1 MPTSSSSSSSS
12 AAATSTVVAAA
23 TTPADVSG
31 ARQWAAA
38 CAVNG
43 SMRCWIELDGHASV
57 GHHSF
62 NSKETQAADEV
73 DVVLWTASLV
83 LLHHL
88 EAHTAVDWRGL
99 RVLDVSAGSGHL
111 AVGLSRLGA
120 HVTATACSPQ
130 HDHNAWRAITLWL
143 PFLIRERPGGQCPS
157 ADALPPYGSGELG
170 GTVALR
176 QLNWGEEDGLTAA
189 DHDVLILSELTA
201 LGEDLQAQLLKTV
214 CRLLGPSTVA
224 YSIFGDHGA
233 FCQGFNWLLT
243 WDPSFEIEE
252 LEVLDRLGTHEDET
266 LYMYKIT
273 RPTPGLT
280 AAEILELA
288 AG

>member
-1 MPTSSSSSSSS
+1 MPAKFSSSST
-12 AAATSTVVAAA
+12 AADATSTVVAAA
-23 TTPADVSG
+23 TKTPADVSG

-43 SMRCWIELDGHASV
+43 SMRCWVELDGHASV

-62 NSKETQAADEV
+62 NSKETQTVDEV

-88 EAHTAVDWRGL
+88 EAHAAVDWRGL
-99 RVLDVSAGSGHL
+99 RVLDLSSGSGHL

-120 HVTATACSPQ
+120 HVTASACSPK
-130 HDHNAWRAITLWL
+130 HDRNAWRALSLWL

-157 ADALPPYGSGELG
+157 ADASPPYGSGELG

-176 QLNWGEEDGLTAA
+176 QINWGEEEEIGGEEEEGENTLLAAA

-201 LGEDLQAQLLKTV
+201 LGEDLQTQLLKTA
-214 CRLLGPSTVA
+214 RHPNPA
-224 YSIFGDHGA
+224 H
-233 FCQGFNWLLT
+233 
-243 WDPSFEIEE
+243 
-252 LEVLDRLGTHEDET
+252 
-266 LYMYKIT
+266 
-273 RPTPGLT
+273 
-280 AAEILELA
+280 
-288 AG
+288 

>member
-1 MPTSSSSSSSS
+1 MNGFRSGEPFKGYAFFRCIGCF
-12 AAATSTVVAAA
+12 AAGPRHIGVV
-23 TTPADVSG
+23 
-31 ARQWAAA
+31 
-38 CAVNG
+38 
-43 SMRCWIELDGHASV
+43 
-57 GHHSF
+57 
-62 NSKETQAADEV
+62 
-73 DVVLWTASLV
+73 
-83 LLHHL
+83 
-88 EAHTAVDWRGL
+88 TAVQACDG
-99 RVLDVSAGSGHL
+99 
-111 AVGLSRLGA
+111 VG
-120 HVTATACSPQ
+120 
-130 HDHNAWRAITLWL
+130 TLTH
-143 PFLIRERPGGQCPS
+143 
-157 ADALPPYGSGELG
+157 G
-170 GTVALR
+170 GTDTIHCR
-176 QLNWGEEDGLTAA
+176 ITAA

-273 RPTPGLT
+273 RPNPGLT

>member
-1 MPTSSSSSSSS
+1 M
-12 AAATSTVVAAA
+12 
-23 TTPADVSG
+23 
-31 ARQWAAA
+31 
-38 CAVNG
+38 
-43 SMRCWIELDGHASV
+43 
-57 GHHSF
+57 
-62 NSKETQAADEV
+62 
-73 DVVLWTASLV
+73 
-83 LLHHL
+83 
-88 EAHTAVDWRGL
+88 
-99 RVLDVSAGSGHL
+99 
-111 AVGLSRLGA
+111 
-120 HVTATACSPQ
+120 
-130 HDHNAWRAITLWL
+130 
-143 PFLIRERPGGQCPS
+143 
-157 ADALPPYGSGELG
+157 PPYGSGELG

-252 LEVLDRLGTHEDET
+252 LEVRDRLGTHEDET

>member
-1 MPTSSSSSSSS
+1 
-12 AAATSTVVAAA
+12 
-23 TTPADVSG
+23 
-31 ARQWAAA
+31 
-38 CAVNG
+38 
-43 SMRCWIELDGHASV
+43 MRCWIELDGHASV

-130 HDHNAWRAITLWL
+130 HDHNAWRALTLWL
-143 PFLIRERPGGQCPS
+143 PFLIRERPGGPS
-157 ADALPPYGSGELG
+157 ADASPPYGSGELG

-252 LEVLDRLGTHEDET
+252 LEVRDRLGTHEDET

>member
-1 MPTSSSSSSSS
+1 M
-12 AAATSTVVAAA
+12 AAASVTAPPS
-23 TTPADVSG
+23 PPDVSG
-31 ARQWAAA
+31 ARRWAAA
-38 CAVNG
+38 CAVDG
-43 SMRCWIELDGHASV
+43 SMRCWIELDGHSSV

-62 NSKETQAADEV
+62 NQDPSDEEV

-88 EAHTAVDWRGL
+88 ECHARMDWRGA
-99 RVLDVSAGSGHL
+99 RVLDLSAGSGHL

-120 HVTATACSPQ
+120 HVTASACSPE
-130 HDHNAWRAITLWL
+130 HDRNAWRALNLWV
-143 PFLIRERPGGQCPS
+143 PFLIRERAGASASEAPPFSSGG
-157 ADALPPYGSGELG
+157 LG
-170 GTVALR
+170 GTVSI
-176 QLNWGEEDGLTAA
+176 QQINWGDEDGVSA
-189 DHDVLILSELTA
+189 DDFDVLVLSELTA
-201 LGEDLQAQLLKTV
+201 LGEDLQAQLVKTV
-214 CRLLGPSTVA
+214 CHLLGPTTVA

-233 FCQGFNWLLT
+233 FCQGFNWLLS

-252 LEVLDRLGTHEDET
+252 LHVQDRLGMNADET

>member
-1 MPTSSSSSSSS
+1 MPGSFT
-12 AAATSTVVAAA
+12 ADVTSTVVAAAA

-43 SMRCWIELDGHASV
+43 SMRCWVELDGHASV

-62 NSKETQAADEV
+62 NSKETQAVDEV

-88 EAHTAVDWRGL
+88 EAHAAVDWRGL
-99 RVLDVSAGSGHL
+99 RVLDLSSGSGHL

-120 HVTATACSPQ
+120 HVTASACSPK
-130 HDHNAWRAITLWL
+130 HDRNAWRALNIWL

-157 ADALPPYGSGELG
+157 ADASPPYGSGELG

-176 QLNWGEEDGLTAA
+176 QINWGEEEESLAAA
-189 DHDVLILSELTA
+189 DHDVLVLSELTA
-201 LGEDLQAQLLKTV
+201 LGEELQTQLLKTV
-214 CRLLGPSTVA
+214 CRLLGPTTVA

-252 LEVLDRLGTHEDET
+252 IEVVDRLGTHEDET

-280 AAEILELA
+280 AAQILELA
-288 AG
+288 AD